1 MTFNAKTLEYSFIL
15 RAVEPIAHHSG
26 TKGNVSVLNRA
37 TVVLRSGELREVA
50 EVSGNTMRSGIR
62 RALADLMLDEL
73 GLLRRGSFQSA
84 ESVRF
89 IYNGGA
95 GAGTEG
101 TIKLDEMRALR
112 ALLPSV
118 ALLGGCI
125 KGGPQEGQTEV
136 HRARLVC
143 CETEDDL
150 QDWQRAELADFQI
163 KNATMYEHENQEFR
177 HDETQ
182 KPAGRFL
189 LTDAA
194 LALVNDRASKRERAG
209 EAEDEAEIEEAKGG
223 MMPYSSQEVIAG
235 SLWTWSVVARVYS
248 EIEEATIRAGL
259 SAFLRRAVVGSGKR
273 VGRGRFVVHAARGFD
288 HLRPAE
294 ALRSMTTEE
303 LSGPEHEVAFL
314 EHIRSRADE
323 ARSWLGVK

>member
-15 RAVEPIAHHSG
+15 RAAQPIAHHAG
-26 TKGNVSVLNRA
+26 TEGNVSVLKRR
-37 TVVLRSGELREVA
+37 TVVLHNGELREVP
-50 EVSGNTMRSGIR
+50 EVSGNTMRSSIR

-73 GLLRRGSFQSA
+73 GLLHSGSFSSA

-89 IYNGGA
+89 VYNGGA
-95 GAGTEG
+95 GAGTDG

-112 ALLPSV
+112 NLLPSV

-136 HRARLVC
+136 AEAKLIC
-143 CETEDDL
+143 LETEDDL
-150 QDWQRAELADFQI
+150 QDWQREELQGFEL
-163 KNATMYEHENQEFR
+163 KNASLYESENQEFR

-209 EAEDEAEIEEAKGG
+209 EAEDEVEAEAAKSG
-223 MMPYSSQEVIAG
+223 MMPYSSEEVIAG

-273 VGRGRFVVHAARGFD
+273 VGRGRFVVRAARGFD

-294 ALRSMTTEE
+294 ALRSMTTDEV
-303 LSGPEHEVAFL
+303 SGPEHELAFL

-323 ARSWLGVK
+323 ARGWLGVK